1 MKILKLYVKAYKIIF
16 NSQSLL
22 LTFIRRNIKFEKRF
36 LRLHLKLHLKCLNI
50 TIINTQP
57 ANKGDNMTDIE
68 SIYKKLSHAISRENF
83 LQRIQEK
90 VENMGGLCDELM
102 AAMLVANE
110 LGFSDA
116 DRDSVKIKNITA
128 ERGLVNF
135 VARIISILDTKEFT
149 RNDGTIGRVGNLIV
163 GDETGKIR
171 VNLWDNMVD
180 LIKAEK
186 IKVGNTF
193 QISGYAKQ
201 GYSGVEVNVGNN
213 GVLTESEEDID
224 VSVSSQNIKD
234 IKDGMGDLNLTGKIL
249 EISEV
254 RTFQKKEGNSGKVG
268 NLLLGDATG
277 TLRVTLWDEKTD
289 FLNQIE
295 YGDTVELINAY
306 ARENAFTQKVELQI
320 GNRSII
326 RKSDKK
332 VEYEEQFTQIID
344 IKADMNDINISGR
357 VLDIAEIRTFE
368 KKDRSV
374 GRVGNLLLGD
384 STGKIR
390 LTLWDEKTDFL
401 DEVDFDETLEVLH
414 AYSRENAFNQQ
425 IELNLGSRGI
435 IQKTEKKVEYKEKI
449 TKIADIIPGESY
461 SVQGKV
467 SEMGELK
474 EFEREDGTDSVVANL
489 EIKDETGSIRLT
501 LWGDQAYVIEDLDI
515 DSEIQIIDGYA
526 KYGLNEEIELSIGNR
541 SRVIML

>member
-1 MKILKLYVKAYKIIF
+1 
-16 NSQSLL
+16 
-22 LTFIRRNIKFEKRF
+22 
-36 LRLHLKLHLKCLNI
+36 
-50 TIINTQP
+50 
-57 ANKGDNMTDIE
+57 MTDIE

-83 LQRIQEK
+83 LQRVQEK

-110 LGFSDA
+110 LGFLDA
-116 DRDSVKIKNITA
+116 GRDSVKIKNITA

-135 VARIISILDTKEFT
+135 VARVISILDTKEFT

-368 KKDRSV
+368 KKDGSV

-390 LTLWDEKTDFL
+390 LTLWDEKTYFL

-467 SEMGELK
+467 SEVGELK